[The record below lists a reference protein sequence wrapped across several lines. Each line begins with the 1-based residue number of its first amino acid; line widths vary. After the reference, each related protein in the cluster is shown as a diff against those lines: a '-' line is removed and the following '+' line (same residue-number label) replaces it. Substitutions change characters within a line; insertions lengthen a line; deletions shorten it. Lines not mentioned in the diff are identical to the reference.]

1 MYTTVV
7 NFRTEENVRL
17 IGGRPFDWTSN
28 ITPLDL
34 GLNGGRGS
42 GVAILWYPFKST
54 NPDEIFYP
62 EDTVIHKLHSNELKP
77 REDQLVVDFE
87 DREAQSSLITGGKG
101 SSLALLTSVMIGNKY
116 DEKDDGFLLEKI
128 SSKNRLVRSRKI
140 SKSDWNLSMTTN
152 NNKEQLEKSNWKLRK
167 ELNLPDFIVPA
178 GFVLTVSSFEKILL
192 SNDNIRKSI
201 QMIEDVAY
209 GIKSGQLEEICKET
223 VDKIII
229 LEMDREVKEAIE
241 IGYKRLL
248 DKSLQSAFKLAVR
261 SSAIG
266 EDGSDT
272 SSAGQ
277 NDTFLGLKT
286 LEDVLIGVKKCWA
299 SNYAFQSVQYRRQH
313 IIPIKTGM
321 AVVVQTMVASECAG
335 VLFTRHPTT
344 GDPKKIV
351 ITANY
356 GLGESVVSGSVDP
369 DVFTI
374 QRNYNDDKLNI
385 ITSKIGSKSHS
396 INMTEDGSENVATVE
411 INQRDKSVPCLKTDV
426 ILKLS
431 EIGVALEKMYCSPRD
446 IEWAI
451 YKNQI
456 YLLQARPITSLKPLT
471 DWELLHELDTAV
483 MSLDDCFT
491 QANVGEVLPG
501 TTTPLSITIIGY
513 ALDASVNRQV
523 SGVHISGLFS
533 MFVKIYQILLSICLC

>member
-62 EDTVIHKLHSNELKP
+62 EDTVIHKLYSNELKP

-101 SSLALLTSVMIGNKY
+101 SSLALLTTVMKGNKF
-116 DEKDDGFLLEKI
+116 DENDDGFLLEKV

-140 SKSDWNLSMTTN
+140 SKSDWNLSMTK
-152 NNKEQLEKSNWKLRK
+152 NKEELKKSNWKLRK

-178 GFVLTVSSFEKILL
+178 GFVLTVSSFEMVLK
-192 SNDNIRKSI
+192 SNDHIRESI

-209 GIKSGQLEEICKET
+209 GIKTDDLEETCKQT
-223 VDKIII
+223 VDKIIKS
-229 LEMDREVKEAIE
+229 EMNREVKEAIQ

-248 DKSLQSAFKLAVR
+248 EQSLDSHFKLAVR

-286 LEDVLIGVKKCWA
+286 LEEVFIGVKKCWA
-299 SNYAFQSVQYRRQH
+299 SLYAFQSVQYRR
-313 IIPIKTGM
+313 
-321 AVVVQTMVASECAG
+321 
-335 VLFTRHPTT
+335 
-344 GDPKKIV
+344 
-351 ITANY
+351 
-356 GLGESVVSGSVDP
+356 
-369 DVFTI
+369 
-374 QRNYNDDKLNI
+374 
-385 ITSKIGSKSHS
+385 
-396 INMTEDGSENVATVE
+396 
-411 INQRDKSVPCLKTDV
+411 
-426 ILKLS
+426 
-431 EIGVALEKMYCSPRD
+431 
-446 IEWAI
+446 
-451 YKNQI
+451 
-456 YLLQARPITSLKPLT
+456 
-471 DWELLHELDTAV
+471 
-483 MSLDDCFT
+483 
-491 QANVGEVLPG
+491 
-501 TTTPLSITIIGY
+501 
-513 ALDASVNRQV
+513 
-523 SGVHISGLFS
+523 
-533 MFVKIYQILLSICLC
+533 